1 MNFWPFNIA
10 AKRRAAEQAAKE
22 LKAERERAY
31 RDYLARTP
39 TKARTIPPATRPTP
53 VNRTAVPTTS
63 RDDTTDISNPLHPFN
78 PLNPISPV
86 SVWASSN
93 HSEPTKQSCDPSPS
107 YESSSCDTGSPSSY
121 D

>member
-31 RDYLARTP
+31 REYLARTP
-39 TKARTIPPATRPTP
+39 TQARSWPTP
-53 VNRTAVPTTS
+53 VNRTAAPTTS

-93 HSEPTKQSCDPSPS
+93 HSEPTKQSCDPRPS
-107 YESSSCDTGSPSSY
+107 YESSSSVSSCDAGSSSSY